1 MTNIK
6 ILVRDALK
14 SSTKGIVL
22 GISFLKDC
30 KEKVLQIAK
39 YEGN

>member
-1 MTNIK
+1 MTNSK

-14 SSTKGIVL
+14 SSTKDIVL

-30 KEKVLQIAK
+30 KEKDLKVWRQLT
-39 YEGN
+39 